1 MHNTAHEVLHRLAL
15 VGFCTVVLF
24 LGLGPRAPD
33 AQEVAPGVVNA
44 GHQMLTVVNPE
55 PQKAGIVGGHSKTAA
70 APAHELQQLP
80 PSVPPHRS
88 EGKPAKKP
96 KPQYYVDFRA
106 RTAAS
111 YGHAFVWYGR
121 TDQREVEVAGLHP
134 ASDSAI
140 PYVIGHLLP
149 CGMRPY
155 IIAWRSCGIL
165 LNTWV

>member
-55 PQKAGIVGGHSKTAA
+55 PQKAGIVGGHS
-70 APAHELQQLP
+70 
-80 PSVPPHRS
+80 
-88 EGKPAKKP
+88 
-96 KPQYYVDFRA
+96 

-149 CGMRPY
+149 VPAETGASYGDLDEQYLTAHYRVYLREPY
-155 IIAWRSCGIL
+155 AQKVFAYIKRL
-165 LNTWV
+165 